1 MRAGRAALQDSTSTP
16 APHHQRIQGTHRRVL
31 DAAVTACAA
40 DGALPSAVVSRLL
53 SSARPCGMK
62 TSAIRAFMTLA
73 HEASVARFG
82 LIDRSNSGLRNFGVG
97 GTDRRSET

>member
-1 MRAGRAALQDSTSTP
+1 
-16 APHHQRIQGTHRRVL
+16 
-31 DAAVTACAA
+31 
-40 DGALPSAVVSRLL
+40 
-53 SSARPCGMK
+53 MK